1 MKKLLLLTLLITGLT
16 INAQTT
22 LGTISLT
29 ENSNFTSTGVELFG
43 NNCGILGGVIIVEDL
58 NLNGFTLYLK
68 QGNELTINGNLN
80 GPGEIR
86 LCNGKDTP
94 GLFSVCV
101 NGSIQNDH
109 QNTLSS
115 FFCNNLSNP
124 VFNIQSDFGYEYEI
138 YNTNS
143 QLIKSGY
150 TDQYIYE
157 SLPKNQLFFIKVK
170 GFSPDK
176 FIIQE

>member
-22 LGTISLT
+22 IQGNLIINSDIIIGSNCGQGQPIETIIYTGDLNFNTNSTITLKGVDLRFQGNINGTGTITNHCSNKPST
-29 ENSNFTSTGVELFG
+29 ICYTGWNNSGSNITYNGVTLV
-43 NNCGILGGVIIVEDL
+43 NC
-58 NLNGFTLYLK
+58 
-68 QGNELTINGNLN
+68 
-80 GPGEIR
+80 
-86 LCNGKDTP
+86 
-94 GLFSVCV
+94 S
-101 NGSIQNDH
+101 
-109 QNTLSS
+109 TLSS
-115 FFCNNLSNP
+115 P
-124 VFNIQSDFGYEYEI
+124 IFNIQSDFGYEYEI